1 MLIEEER
8 LRRHA
13 PVARAAASPRRL
25 GGVAGNGRLTA
36 LVGAVLLVLLAVEG
50 ATILRI
56 GQLLSVHIFL
66 GMLLIG
72 PVALKLSS
80 IGYRFGRYYTHRPEY
95 VREGPPVPLMRFL
108 VAPVLVFS
116 TLTLFATGVALLL
129 VPHRGPVLMLHKASF
144 IVWFGA
150 TSIHVLVYALRSGQR
165 LLAELRGDR
174 PAGGLLRLA
183 AVLFALAGGAVLA
196 LATYPLAHPW
206 LHSHGFHFSG

>member
-1 MLIEEER
+1 M
-8 LRRHA
+8 
-13 PVARAAASPRRL
+13 
-25 GGVAGNGRLTA
+25 
-36 LVGAVLLVLLAVEG
+36 
-50 ATILRI
+50 
-56 GQLLSVHIFL
+56 HIFL

-72 PVALKLSS
+72 PVALKLAST
-80 IGYRFGRYYTHRPEY
+80 GYRFARYYTHGPEY

-116 TLTLFATGVALLL
+116 TLTLFGTGVALLL

-174 PAGGLLRLA
+174 PAGGHLRLA
-183 AVLFALAGGAVLA
+183 AVFLALAGGAVLA
-196 LATYPLAHPW
+196 FATYPLAHPW
-206 LHSHGFHFSG
+206 LHSHGFPSAADAQSGRRRRIASLPVRGRNACAASCVSRQCIGTVTRPGSRR